1 MMRLMTTHCL
11 PSSLI
16 VTGRSKGYAF
26 IEYKHK
32 EDADYA
38 WEVKIAVAWLAKSPV
53 CKQLVV
59 TMVTIAGTRRV
70 DDMSG

>member
-1 MMRLMTTHCL
+1 MSEILVSQERGCDDEIDDDTSL
-11 PSSLI
+11 SSLI

-38 WEVKIAVAWLAKSPV
+38 WEVKNS
-53 CKQLVV
+53 CC
-59 TMVTIAGTRRV
+59 
-70 DDMSG
+70 

>member
-1 MMRLMTTHCL
+1 ML
-11 PSSLI
+11 PLPFI

-38 WEVKIAVAWLAKSPV
+38 WEVRMAGRTVH
-53 CKQLVV
+53 VV
-59 TMVTIAGTRRV
+59 
-70 DDMSG
+70 D